1 MRFRLPGGGDTDATD
16 GLPAPDGAPTLIAA
30 GLKVRGILGG
40 NVDVIIDGAVEGEV
54 SARTIAVGVGA
65 GVDGSMKAH
74 VIDIAGAVR
83 GRVEAMT
90 VNIAPT
96 ARVNAAIYHFRLN
109 VEEGASV
116 KGLRPWRPAPDMEG
130 RRDGWGV
137 SPR

>member
-1 MRFRLPGGGDTDATD
+1 MRFRLPGSGASGATD
-16 GLPAPDGAPTLIAA
+16 GLPAPDGFPTLIAA
-30 GLKVRGILGG
+30 GLKVSGMLGG

-54 SARTIAVGVGA
+54 SARTIAVGAGA
-65 GVDGSMKAH
+65 GVDGSIKAH

-109 VEEGASV
+109 VEQGASV
-116 KGLRPWRPAPDMEG
+116 KGLRPWRPAPDMES
-130 RRDGWGV
+130 RRVSWGV
-137 SPR
+137 VPQ